1 MNCNFGGDAFV
12 IRVDEY
18 ITLFC
23 VYICFDF
30 LTYKSLLGRTKG
42 DLHSFHSLF

>member
-18 ITLFC
+18 ITLF
-23 VYICFDF
+23 YIYVLIF
-30 LTYKSLLGRTKG
+30 
-42 DLHSFHSLF
+42 